1 MSLKDLFEIDTI
13 ESRLLGLYQNPN
25 LNTTEVEQLKSEV
38 LELASEVVKKYFTL
52 LEKYENNLNSK
63 TNEPESPIPENHAD
77 EARLEA
83 VSPTLSKKQ
92 PFLLNKNAESSSSQ
106 KLQPDIINGQSK
118 DENNSQSSQVEEQEM
133 ESRENRISSTSD
145 RKKSGGFGIKSMLS
159 SLTKGR
165 PKPKRSGEVYAHN
178 ALINNHE

>member
-13 ESRLLGLYQNPN
+13 ESRLLDLYQNPN

-77 EARLEA
+77 EARLEEA

-118 DENNSQSSQVEEQEM
+118 DENDSQSSQVEE
-133 ESRENRISSTSD
+133 RENRISSTSD